1 MPGTGVEEFV
11 IRIVVLLLALAIP
24 ASAAGVPAGV
34 PLWEGSRTG
43 MELARVLAL
52 FPKAHQVEPTQK
64 DPTQIEQRGK
74 QRARIP
80 RLEIAG
86 APYQAQF
93 FFKDGLY
100 RVVLNRI
107 DADGV
112 PFSQGLKLTREVEGA
127 LTEKYGDPASK
138 QTSGD
143 GYLATWRNGPTAI
156 DLVVITKSYQVKA
169 FKIVYKPVEEAG
181 KAPEE

>member
-1 MPGTGVEEFV
+1 VEEFV
-11 IRIVVLLLALAIP
+11 IRILVLLVALATP
-24 ASAAGVPAGV
+24 MAAGAVPAGV
-34 PLWEGSRTG
+34 PLWEGSQTG
-43 MELARVLAL
+43 MKLARVLAL

-100 RVVLNRI
+100 RVVLNRT
-107 DADGV
+107 DAEGV
-112 PFSQGLKLTREVEGA
+112 PFSKGLKLTREVQEA
-127 LTEKYGDPASK
+127 LAQKYGEPASK
-138 QTSGD
+138 KTSGD
-143 GYLATWRNGPTAI
+143 GYLATWRNGPTAV
-156 DLVVITKSYQVKA
+156 DLVVITQSYKVKA
-169 FKIVYKPVEEAG
+169 FKIVYKPVEGEEKAG
-181 KAPEE
+181 EQGEV